1 MSVVV
6 NKDRLADW
14 IRGLPVNILHL
25 YFDLRIVQLPQVVWL
40 DAWVKQLYLVIFARR
55 WRVAF
60 TFWRSLNHAELVV
73 AKAFILTSEE
83 AWA

>member
-14 IRGLPVNILHL
+14 IRALPVNILHL

-55 WRVAF
+55 
-60 TFWRSLNHAELVV
+60 
-73 AKAFILTSEE
+73 
-83 AWA
+83 